1 MIRHVRSG
9 ARGLLVAS
17 TLLLLL
23 PPEAYPQADQP
34 QANQQETNQQQAEQ
48 PTNRV
53 QDIQN
58 SPGEFEDEVV
68 EIRGFVTEYKED
80 DVETTRFYYLKDR
93 YGDIIMVRTTGGL
106 PTVGERY
113 RVSGPVSIDPEM
125 NRPYVSEESRAQLSG
140 VATGGA
146 GSDGDAT
153 QGAGSEASGGDGTAG
168 GDGTSVQTLLFVAI
182 GVVVLLLF
190 GLLIY
195 VLYQRRQAQVA
206 TQGGS
211 SLSADTPPPSGGQNG
226 GQQASGQQAS
236 GQQAG
241 GSGAASQASSGGPE
255 PEEVVQDETVKMH
268 VPPEGTLKFLGSLEV
283 VVGLDDVDRIPLHRP
298 PGQDGKEAEITIGR
312 ASGPPYEHIELK
324 PRTVS
329 SKQAKLVH
337 DGDCKVVNYASKE
350 SNPTRVNGEPMDL
363 NDSVEIEDGDVLTMG
378 EVKLRYSD
386 GLV

>member
-1 MIRHVRSG
+1 MIRH
-9 ARGLLVAS
+9 ARYGTRALLVAS

-23 PPEAYPQADQP
+23 PPEAYPQADQS
-34 QANQQETNQQQAEQ
+34 QANQQQAEQ

-68 EIRGFVTEYKED
+68 EIRGFVTEYRED

-93 YGDIIMVRTTGGL
+93 YGDIIMVRTTGAL

-125 NRPYVSEESRAQLSG
+125 NRPYISEESRAQLSG
-140 VATGGA
+140 VATGGD
-146 GSDGDAT
+146 GSDSDAT
-153 QGAGSEASGGDGTAG
+153 QEAG
-168 GDGTSVQTLLFVAI
+168 GESAGGGGTSVQTLLFVAI

-190 GLLIY
+190 GLLVY
-195 VLYQRRQAQVA
+195 VLYQRRQPQVA

-211 SLSADTPPPSGGQNG
+211 SLSADTPPPSGGQTG
-226 GQQASGQQAS
+226 GQQAS

-241 GSGAASQASSGGPE
+241 GDGAARQASSGGPE
-255 PEEVVQDETVKMH
+255 PEEVVQDKTVKMH
-268 VPPEGTLKFLGSLEV
+268 VPPDNTLKFLGSLEV
-283 VVGLDDVDRIPLHRP
+283 VAGLDDIDRIPLHRP
-298 PGQDGKEAEITIGR
+298 PGQNGQEAEITIGR
-312 ASGPPYEHIELK
+312 TSGPPYEHIELK

-363 NDSVEIEDGDVLTMG
+363 NESIEIEDGDVLTMG

>member
-1 MIRHVRSG
+1 MILY
-9 ARGLLVAS
+9 ARCKPQSLLLAAA
-17 TLLLLL
+17 LLLL
-23 PPEAYPQADQP
+23 PLEARAQSDQP
-34 QANQQETNQQQAEQ
+34 QADQQQAEQ
-48 PTNRV
+48 TTNRV

-68 EIRGFVTEYKED
+68 EIRGFVTEYRED

-93 YGDIIMVRTTGGL
+93 YGDIIMVRTTRGL

-140 VATGGA
+140 AATGGDA
-146 GSDGDAT
+146 SEEGAT
-153 QGAGSEASGGDGTAG
+153 QETGGEAAG
-168 GDGTSVQTLLFVAI
+168 GDGTTGGDGTSLQTLLFVAI
-182 GVVVLLLF
+182 GIVVLLLF

-195 VLYQRRQAQVA
+195 VLYQRRQPQVA

-211 SLSADTPPPSGGQNG
+211 SLSADTPPPSGGQAG
-226 GQQASGQQAS
+226 SQQASGQQS
-236 GQQAG
+236 GGDGTAR
-241 GSGAASQASSGGPE
+241 QASSGGPE
-255 PEEVVQDETVKMH
+255 PDEVVQDETVKMH
-268 VPPEGTLKFLGSLEV
+268 VPPDNTLKFLGSLEV
-283 VVGLDDVDRIPLHRP
+283 VAGLDDIDRIPLHRP
-298 PGQDGKEAEITIGR
+298 PGQNGQEAEITIGR
-312 ASGPPYEHIELK
+312 TSGPPYEHVELK

-363 NDSVEIEDGDVLTMG
+363 NESIEIEDGDVLTMG

>member
-1 MIRHVRSG
+1 M
-9 ARGLLVAS
+9 
-17 TLLLLL
+17 
-23 PPEAYPQADQP
+23 
-34 QANQQETNQQQAEQ
+34 
-48 PTNRV
+48 

-68 EIRGFVTEYKED
+68 EIRGFVTEYRED

-93 YGDIIMVRTTGGL
+93 YGDIIMVRTTRGL

-140 VATGGA
+140 AATGGDA
-146 GSDGDAT
+146 SEEGAT
-153 QGAGSEASGGDGTAG
+153 QETGGESAG
-168 GDGTSVQTLLFVAI
+168 GDGTTGGGGISLQTLLFVAI

-195 VLYQRRQAQVA
+195 VLYQRRQPQVA

-211 SLSADTPPPSGGQNG
+211 SLSADTPPPSGGQAG
-226 GQQASGQQAS
+226 SQQAS

-241 GSGAASQASSGGPE
+241 GDGTARQASSGGPE
-255 PEEVVQDETVKMH
+255 PEEVVQDKTVKMH

-283 VVGLDDVDRIPLHRP
+283 VAGLDDIDRIPLHRP
-298 PGQDGKEAEITIGR
+298 PGQNGQEAEITIGR
-312 ASGPPYEHIELK
+312 TSGPPYEHVELK

-350 SNPTRVNGEPMDL
+350 SNPTRVNGEPMEL
-363 NDSVEIEDGDVLTMG
+363 NESVEIEDGDVLTMG